1 LNLVEPSDRGRD
13 TELRASH
20 ADIPINRL
28 TGEGPMETLLKLDD
42 MCLEKKGK
50 QAWVTFTRESH
61 LNAVSNN
68 GTVELNRV
76 AMAIRED
83 PDIRLVV
90 IRGQGRAFCTGIDL
104 KELSADRLDM
114 SYHQRW
120 EKALRVFEQME
131 KIVVAGMHGYCL
143 GGGLQ
148 LALACDIRASTPGC
162 QIGLPAIRE
171 CLIPGLAT
179 WRLPR
184 YIGWGRAKKLILG
197 GQNISGEQA
206 ASIGLVDHL
215 IPDEDFF
222 SHLDQVAANYLAAC
236 STGSRLSKSL
246 ANHAFDMGYDE
257 FFKFYLELQERTQ
270 YSPDGEEGKQAYR
283 EKREPRWQ

>member
-28 TGEGPMETLLKLDD
+28 TGEGPMETLIKLDD

-131 KIVVAGMHGYCL
+131 KIVVAGHSRMSDSGFGHLAPTTLYRMGAGQETHTRWAKHQRRTSCL
-143 GGGLQ
+143 YRAGGSS
-148 LALACDIRASTPGC
+148 DTR
-162 QIGLPAIRE
+162 
-171 CLIPGLAT
+171 
-179 WRLPR
+179 
-184 YIGWGRAKKLILG
+184 
-197 GQNISGEQA
+197 
-206 ASIGLVDHL
+206 
-215 IPDEDFF
+215 
-222 SHLDQVAANYLAAC
+222 
-236 STGSRLSKSL
+236 
-246 ANHAFDMGYDE
+246 
-257 FFKFYLELQERTQ
+257 
-270 YSPDGEEGKQAYR
+270 
-283 EKREPRWQ
+283 